1 MRTVNKFLRA
11 AAVGLVAVAASSANA
26 FLVDDINDDFTIN
39 WSQDILG
46 GTQTLSATALF
57 DVTAI
62 SAGSVTFAI
71 TLTNTTAPSSFQASI
86 VSLGFYVDPNATSAS
101 ITNDGDAITW
111 EVTTS
116 QPNFPGGFQNI
127 DICLFAANNCQGG
140 NINQGLVNNPSPN
153 TDDFILTLNGS
164 FPTGLDFADTNNFPI
179 KFQTEAGS
187 FEFTGTSTSST
198 SSTSTTS
205 SGASG
210 TAPEPGTLSLLGGAI
225 LGGLFQYRRR
235 QQARAPK

>member
-1 MRTVNKFLRA
+1 MQTINKIIRA
-11 AAVGLVAVAASSANA
+11 AAVSAFAVAASSANA
-26 FLVDDINDDFTIN
+26 FLVDDTGDDFTIN

-46 GTQTLSATALF
+46 GTQTLSANALF

-62 SAGSVTFAI
+62 STTSVTFAI

-101 ITNDGDAITW
+101 ITNNGDAITW
-111 EVTTS
+111 EVDLS
-116 QPNFPGGFQNI
+116 QPNFPGGFQDI
-127 DICLFAANNCQGG
+127 DVCLYAANNCQGG
-140 NINQGLVNNPSPN
+140 NVNQGLVNNPSPN
-153 TDDFILTLNGS
+153 SDTFTLTLNGT
-164 FPTGLDFADTNNFPI
+164 FPDGLDFLDSNNFPI